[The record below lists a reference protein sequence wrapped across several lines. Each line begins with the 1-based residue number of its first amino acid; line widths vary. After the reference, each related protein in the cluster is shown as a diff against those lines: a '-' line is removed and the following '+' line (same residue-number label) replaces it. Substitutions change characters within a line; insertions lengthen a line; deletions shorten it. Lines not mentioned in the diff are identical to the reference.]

1 MARDGDCI
9 LGKVPAHYQIG
20 FRVTP
25 ERDEELRELA
35 RASKVSLTKLINRLL
50 DEALRARVAKVSL

>member
-1 MARDGDCI
+1 M
-9 LGKVPAHYQIG
+9 PAHYQIG

-35 RASKVSLTKLINRLL
+35 RASKISLTKLINRLL